1 MGLEPDMHDLAAQA
15 ENYIVAATL
24 KKRIDELVA
33 AHTAPPRTRTG
44 AGPAAA
50 RPAVLVLDLVA
61 PKDAARAAAGGSAKA
76 TRMPRGKPC
85 NRKGHVEEER
95 PGWSQQWSKS
105 KQRPF
110 WYHDQTRKKVWSFE
124 ELDKKQRANS
134 SSLPGDPRR
143 ERRAASRPASTR
155 AL

>member
-1 MGLEPDMHDLAAQA
+1 MGLEPDMRNLAAQA

-85 NRKGHVEEER
+85 SRKGHVEEER
-95 PGWSQQWSKS
+95 PGWRAAWSKT
-105 KQRPF
+105 KQRPY